1 MDKESGIGGCGG
13 NEVDNNLV
21 TDQGFATPVLADEG
35 EQAMFDLVPFAGA
48 RRKMADS
55 DVQSGFI
62 GQVLQIQ
69 FPKPHAGSVTSA
81 SVCRDQPLGGIVRAV
96 LSH

>member
-1 MDKESGIGGCGG
+1 VEFVPVDIDFREFLVGDPDSGRIGSFVDLGMDQESGSGGCSC

-21 TDQGFATPVLADEG
+21 TDQGFATPVLTDEG

-48 RRKMADS
+48 RGEMADF

-62 GQVLQIQ
+62 RQ
-69 FPKPHAGSVTSA
+69 F
-81 SVCRDQPLGGIVRAV
+81 L
-96 LSH
+96 